1 MEYTFY
7 KIQVGNECYVGSTND
22 FKNRMRQHKHSCHKE
37 KDSNHK
43 YEYKLY
49 DYIRNNGG
57 WEQCKCSWFAKVKTD
72 KRNIIE
78 ANYIKLFNAT
88 LNTYSPVYDKKI
100 YQKKYN
106 KQYYSKNK
114 EKLCEQNTV
123 KGCCDICGKEM
134 RKDSIRRHKLNC
146 KIRT

>member
-7 KIQVGNECYVGSTND
+7 KIQVGNECYVGSTKD
-22 FKNRMRQHKHSCHKE
+22 YKKRMREHKFYALS
-37 KDSNHK
+37 KDDTNHK

-78 ANYIKLFNAT
+78 SNYIKLFNAM
-88 LNTYSPVYDKKI
+88 LNTYSPVYDKIKI
-100 YQKKYN
+100 SR
-106 KQYYSKNK
+106 QYYLKNK
-114 EKLCEQNTV
+114 AKLCERNNV
-123 KGCCDICGKEM
+123 KGCCDICGFEM
-134 RKDSIRRHKLNC
+134 LQRSIPRHKRN
-146 KIRT
+146 IH